1 MVLDL
6 ELQDLKLFFIIIFSC
21 ISKCF
26 SMHGGNDTSKSVIG
40 IVWPSNAF
48 DFCQL
53 LISIRTITNVTL
65 RYRQKYQI
73 NLYWPHS
80 TTVRSD
86 QIFTKGSKIFCSYSW
101 WVLYKKSYES
111 PIISLEA
118 GTLMP
123 GSEVVIA
130 DVSNNGQCGM
140 GRLGEVWIR
149 CDWSCSNYLC
159 SYGGSPQLPLD
170 DLQKSTKAKLMV
182 GNDKGL

>member
-1 MVLDL
+1 MSYKV
-6 ELQDLKLFFIIIFSC
+6 KLFF
-21 ISKCF
+21 
-26 SMHGGNDTSKSVIG
+26 V
-40 IVWPSNAF
+40 
-48 DFCQL
+48 
-53 LISIRTITNVTL
+53 
-65 RYRQKYQI
+65 
-73 NLYWPHS
+73 
-80 TTVRSD
+80 
-86 QIFTKGSKIFCSYSW
+86 
-101 WVLYKKSYES
+101 
-111 PIISLEA
+111 EA

-182 GNDKGL
+182 GNDKGKFSEQKKSIRSRRIHTIYHFKIHF

>member
-1 MVLDL
+1 
-6 ELQDLKLFFIIIFSC
+6 
-21 ISKCF
+21 
-26 SMHGGNDTSKSVIG
+26 MHGGNDPSKSVIG
-40 IVWPSNAF
+40 IVWTSNPF

-53 LISIRTITNVTL
+53 LISIRTITYVTL

-101 WVLYKKSYES
+101 WVSVWKIWWTVRGS
-111 PIISLEA
+111 IISEA

-182 GNDKGL
+182 GNDKGFLTVTLCLSDLFII

>member
-1 MVLDL
+1 MRV
-6 ELQDLKLFFIIIFSC
+6 E
-21 ISKCF
+21 
-26 SMHGGNDTSKSVIG
+26 
-40 IVWPSNAF
+40 PA
-48 DFCQL
+48 
-53 LISIRTITNVTL
+53 LISEPAFQT
-65 RYRQKYQI
+65 
-73 NLYWPHS
+73 S
-80 TTVRSD
+80 
-86 QIFTKGSKIFCSYSW
+86 FCY
-101 WVLYKKSYES
+101 
-111 PIISLEA
+111 LEA

-182 GNDKGL
+182 GNDKGRYSYFIHFLIFHR

>member
-1 MVLDL
+1 MRDL
-6 ELQDLKLFFIIIFSC
+6 
-21 ISKCF
+21 
-26 SMHGGNDTSKSVIG
+26 
-40 IVWPSNAF
+40 
-48 DFCQL
+48 
-53 LISIRTITNVTL
+53 
-65 RYRQKYQI
+65 Y
-73 NLYWPHS
+73 
-80 TTVRSD
+80 
-86 QIFTKGSKIFCSYSW
+86 
-101 WVLYKKSYES
+101 
-111 PIISLEA
+111 SLEA

-182 GNDKGL
+182 GNDKGILTVTLCSSDLFVV